1 VTEEEA
7 KYEARKQ
14 RSFDRLGSNEPRCGM
29 CGEGNFECLERH
41 HVAGRKHDETLVTL
55 CRNCH
60 RKISVRQDYVPSSNS
75 KADPLLAAIG
85 QFLIGLA
92 LLFRD
97 IVQRLEEFGRA
108 LIARSNAECV
118 A

>member
-7 KYEARKQ
+7 NYESRKQ
-14 RSFDRLGSNEPRCGM
+14 RSFEKLGSNEPRCGM
-29 CGEGNFECLERH
+29 CGEGSFECLEKH
-41 HVAGRKHDETLVTL
+41 HVAGRKHDDTLVML

-60 RKISVRQDYVPSSNS
+60 RKISVRQDYLPPFDPT
-75 KADPLLAAIG
+75 ADPLLAAIG

-97 IVQRLEEFGRA
+97 IIKKLEEFGRT
-108 LIARSNAECV
+108 LIARSTGEA
-118 A
+118 AA